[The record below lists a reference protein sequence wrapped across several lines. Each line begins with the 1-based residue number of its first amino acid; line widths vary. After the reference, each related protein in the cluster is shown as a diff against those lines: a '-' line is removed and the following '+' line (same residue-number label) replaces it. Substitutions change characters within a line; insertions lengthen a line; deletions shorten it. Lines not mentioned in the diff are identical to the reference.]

1 MPKPGASDGPTEGQT
16 SRPRREGPGGSAGR
30 RHGGASLGYATPHF
44 SLTQH
49 YPSSK
54 NRGHPNI
61 CFHRPN
67 SRLEPPTL
75 PQRHGRWHEEYPML
89 KGATTMNTHTR
100 MSPLTAL
107 FLGIFGVGGVG
118 IAAGAIVVLYS
129 LRILDNKASALI
141 GFAEHT
147 VESLPELIDALPPAI
162 GDVLND
168 RRAPDYAANLDVSVR
183 FVANEQSEGVRPVVT
198 VINKGKEVV
207 SMLAVRVAA
216 LDARKV
222 PVREWTEVVATPIA
236 ADDDWRGPL
245 MPGATRHVVLSSWR
259 SFPADKIEILSAAP
273 EISEL
278 RVWEPKQSAGTPL
291 NVTANSQ
298 Q

>member
-1 MPKPGASDGPTEGQT
+1 MT
-16 SRPRREGPGGSAGR
+16 
-30 RHGGASLGYATPHF
+30 
-44 SLTQH
+44 
-49 YPSSK
+49 
-54 NRGHPNI
+54 
-61 CFHRPN
+61 
-67 SRLEPPTL
+67 
-75 PQRHGRWHEEYPML
+75 
-89 KGATTMNTHTR
+89 THTR
-100 MSPLTAL
+100 MSPLTAM

-118 IAAGAIVVLYS
+118 IFAGAAVVLYT
-129 LRILDNKASALI
+129 LRIIDNKASALI
-141 GFAEHT
+141 GFAGTT
-147 VESLPELIDALPPAI
+147 VESLPELIASLPPAI

-168 RRAPDYAANLDVSVR
+168 RRAPDYAANLDLSVR
-183 FVANEQSEGVRPVVT
+183 FVANEQGEGVRPVVT

-259 SFPADKIEILSAAP
+259 SFPADKAESISAAP

-278 RVWEPKQSAGTPL
+278 RVWEPKNRSAVAASGI
-291 NVTANSQ
+291 
-298 Q
+298 